1 MRNVVLIHYRFI
13 FQFYLL
19 GFLSIVTEN
28 LEGLAYMKKL
38 LMAVAL
44 GAVATTP
51 AFAQDQTEANS
62 RTGVRLEGRV
72 MWERL
77 NDPQEDVGINYE
89 LGSGISFGGEVG
101 FDFAVSDTVVVGPYG
116 LYEAS
121 TVEECDG
128 NNFCV
133 SSGGYWAV
141 GLHVGIKTGDK
152 GMVFV
157 KGGYGQQTIDAVG
170 PVEVQPGTFINVDD
184 SETGGGYNF
193 AGGYEH
199 SFSRNFY
206 GRVELGISESY
217 DIYTL
222 DFQRANIGVALG
234 VRF

>member
-1 MRNVVLIHYRFI
+1 
-13 FQFYLL
+13 
-19 GFLSIVTEN
+19 
-28 LEGLAYMKKL
+28 MKKL
-38 LMAVAL
+38 ILAAAL

-51 AFAQDQTEANS
+51 AFAQDYDEAAETLAET
-62 RTGVRLEGRV
+62 RDGVRIEGRV

-89 LGSGISFGGEVG
+89 LGSGLSFGGEIGV
-101 FDFAVSDTVVVGPYG
+101 DFPVSSNVVVGPYA

-121 TVEECDG
+121 TVEECDV

-141 GLHVGIKTGDK
+141 GAHVGIVTGES
-152 GMVFV
+152 GMVFI
-157 KGGYGQQTIDAVG
+157 KAGYGQQTIDAVG
-170 PVEVQPGTFINVDD
+170 PVLVGQDAVLNVDD

-199 SFSRNFY
+199 SFSSNFY

-234 VRF
+234 LRF

>member
-1 MRNVVLIHYRFI
+1 MF
-13 FQFYLL
+13 
-19 GFLSIVTEN
+19 
-28 LEGLAYMKKL
+28 
-38 LMAVAL
+38 AVAL
-44 GAVATTP
+44 GAMVSTP
-51 AFAQDQTEANS
+51 ALAQDYDEGADTLAET
-62 RTGVRLEGRV
+62 RDGVRIEGRV

-89 LGSGISFGGEVG
+89 LGSGVSFGGEIGV
-101 FDFAVSDTVVVGPYG
+101 DFPVSSNVVVGPYA

-121 TVEECDG
+121 SVEECDA

-141 GLHVGIKTGDK
+141 GAHVGIVTGEN
-152 GMVFV
+152 GMVFI
-157 KGGYGQQTIDAVG
+157 KAGYGQQTIDAVG
-170 PVEVQPGTFINVDD
+170 PVEVSPGTFINVND

-199 SFSRNFY
+199 SFSSNFY

-222 DFQRANIGVALG
+222 DFQRANVGVALG
-234 VRF
+234 LRF